1 MSNSHYFDDNS
12 KLKSEILKLSFYLD
26 DEKFEFKTD
35 HGVFS
40 RTRLDQGTIVLI
52 KSTYKKDLGSDVLD
66 LGCGY
71 GPVGIVMK
79 RFHPEINLQLIDI
92 NDRAVA
98 LTVENLKLN
107 RVQGKAYKEE
117 DMLNIVED
125 FDTILFNPPIKSG
138 KANIYS
144 LYEKSF
150 QKLKDN
156 GRLYVV
162 ISKRHGALSSFN
174 KLKELFRE
182 VSFIDHDKGYQII
195 EAIK

>member
-1 MSNSHYFDDNS
+1 
-12 KLKSEILKLSFYLD
+12 
-26 DEKFEFKTD
+26 
-35 HGVFS
+35 
-40 RTRLDQGTIVLI
+40 
-52 KSTYKKDLGSDVLD
+52 
-66 LGCGY
+66 
-71 GPVGIVMK
+71 
-79 RFHPEINLQLIDI
+79 
-92 NDRAVA
+92 VA